1 MQIEFVVDAKK
12 ANEMVGFIF
21 IMMRCVSME
30 MRDGE
35 HMLNFFF
42 LQHYYS
48 FLSKMQ
54 DICSKL

>member
-1 MQIEFVVDAKK
+1 MREREREKQIMQIEFVVDAKK

-35 HMLNFFF
+35 HMPNFFPAIF
-42 LQHYYS
+42 FSLQ
-48 FLSKMQ
+48 K
-54 DICSKL
+54 